1 MSYAKTKKKITLK
14 YDDRHT
20 FNKEIRRIA
29 TENVVSTNA
38 TTGQKDRKIVS
49 VANSNHKKIFAV
61 GCGKAVVELKDGTTY
76 GVLVRPAKIS
86 LLLLIGQSN
95 MEGSHSDDKTN
106 AEYTNNAI
114 LNVQEKFI
122 IHMVRHVVLIIKEL
136 QIGVKHHRHFQSQMH
151 RSLFQNL
158 LPITVR
164 IMSGAGQIILLLQAG
179 QRQNQVLTVH
189 WQTSGQ
195 IN

>member
-1 MSYAKTKKKITLK
+1 
-14 YDDRHT
+14 
-20 FNKEIRRIA
+20 
-29 TENVVSTNA
+29 
-38 TTGQKDRKIVS
+38 
-49 VANSNHKKIFAV
+49 
-61 GCGKAVVELKDGTTY
+61 
-76 GVLVRPAKIS
+76 
-86 LLLLIGQSN
+86 
-95 MEGSHSDDKTN
+95 
-106 AEYTNNAI
+106 
-114 LNVQEKFI
+114 
-122 IHMVRHVVLIIKEL
+122 MVRHVVLIIKEL

-179 QRQNQVLTVH
+179 QRQNQVLTVR

>member
-1 MSYAKTKKKITLK
+1 M
-14 YDDRHT
+14 
-20 FNKEIRRIA
+20 
-29 TENVVSTNA
+29 
-38 TTGQKDRKIVS
+38 
-49 VANSNHKKIFAV
+49 ANSNHKKIFAV

-114 LNVQEKFI
+114 FKQCRKSLYNTC
-122 IHMVRHVVLIIKEL
+122 
-136 QIGVKHHRHFQSQMH
+136 GPSC
-151 RSLFQNL
+151 RSHYKRVAKWSKTSLTLSVNANASKLFQNL

-164 IMSGAGQIILLLQAG
+164 YGAVQDK
-179 QRQNQVLTVH
+179 
-189 WQTSGQ
+189 
-195 IN
+195 